1 MIDTRYNKIPYVQQW
16 NLNIQRELPGNI
28 VLDVGYVANKG
39 TRQKD
44 QELARVNQLPVSVL
58 SQFGTTLNSTVS
70 SAADAAKYGIPY
82 PYPGFSGTVAS
93 ALRQYPQIRA
103 NNTITDYAA
112 PLGFSTYNSLQITVN
127 KRLSTSPTRSITPG
141 NRLPKR
147 AEHRRNRCH
156 LDLPPDR
163 SPLQLKHAHYRFCA
177 RSRNLAVIHE

>member
-1 MIDTRYNKIPYVQQW
+1 MIDPHYNKIPYVQQW

-44 QELARVNQLPVSVL
+44 QALARHQSVAGHRFWRSMAL
-58 SQFGTTLNSTVS
+58 TLNSTVAS
-70 SAADAAKYGIPY
+70 PADAAKYGIAY

-112 PLGFSTYNSLQITVN
+112 PLGFSSLQFPANYSEQAVQQGLECLCGL
-127 KRLSTSPTRSITPG
+127 RLVEG
-141 NRLPKR
+141 
-147 AEHRRNRCH
+147 A
-156 LDLPPDR
+156 
-163 SPLQLKHAHYRFCA
+163 
-177 RSRNLAVIHE
+177 